1 MKSAFVKVPIKE
13 TDLIMLEK
21 ASKLKIIS
29 EFEVNFIKDLTDR
42 YRTYGIKMVITSDQR
57 NILIQLSSRYD
68 KVRIKNPAKKL
79 L

>member
-1 MKSAFVKVPIKE
+1 
-13 TDLIMLEK
+13 MLEK